1 LIVWGTQKLP
11 IFRDEYV
18 VQDDEP
24 TAALVD
30 GEVFMLSARAQS
42 YFGLGET
49 GSKIWNLIRQ
59 PRKVSE
65 ICDELV
71 QTCDVEPDACER
83 ETLNFLEELLE
94 QNLIRVVTKDNPE

>member
-1 LIVWGTQKLP
+1 MPVS
-11 IFRDEYV
+11 RDEYV

-49 GSKIWNLIRQ
+49 GSKIWNLLRQ

-71 QTCDVEPDACER
+71 QAYDVEPDACER
-83 ETLNFLEELLE
+83 ANGLESCGGRRRCLSDWLSS
-94 QNLIRVVTKDNPE
+94 P

>member
-1 LIVWGTQKLP
+1 MALS
-11 IFRDEYV
+11 RDEYV
-18 VQDDEP
+18 VQDEEP

-30 GEVFMLSARAQS
+30 GEVFMLSARAES

-71 QTCDVEPDACER
+71 RDYDVEPDACER
-83 ETLNFLEELLE
+83 ETLDFLEELLG
-94 QNLIRVVTKDNPE
+94 QRLIRVVTKDTAG